1 MTLPLLSPG
10 QPHGE
15 RADAARNREHLLEV
29 AREMIAEHGVEKV
42 TMDGLAER
50 ACLGKGTVFRRFGNR
65 AGIFRALLDA
75 DDLAFQHD
83 VMRGPPP
90 LGPGAGP
97 VPRLA
102 AYGRARIAFLFDHFA
117 MARAALDRNEPV
129 PAGGAEFTR
138 THIRML
144 LRQARLDVADLDLLS
159 IQLTAALEGPIL
171 LSMWTREPDDIIQPA
186 GPLADSWPTPLA
198 DSWPT
203 LLADSWQALVARVC
217 PVT

>member
-1 MTLPLLSPG
+1 MNPLLVPLG

-29 AREMIAEHGVEKV
+29 AREMVAQLGAEKV

-50 ACLGKGTVFRRFGNR
+50 ACLGKGTVFRRFGTR

-75 DDLAFQHD
+75 DERAFQGE
-83 VMRGPPP
+83 VMRGPAP

-102 AYGRARIAFLFDHFA
+102 AYGRARIDFLLGHFA
-117 MARAALDRNEPV
+117 VVRAGLDRNEPI
-129 PAGGAEFTR
+129 PPGGAEFTR
-138 THIRML
+138 IHIWML
-144 LRQARLDVADLDLLS
+144 LGQARLDVPDLDDLA

-171 LSMWTREPDDIIQPA
+171 LALWMPELPA
-186 GPLADSWPTPLA
+186 GARSPSSLADSWH
-198 DSWPT
+198 T
-203 LLADSWQALVARVC
+203 LIERVC
-217 PVT
+217 RP

>member
-1 MTLPLLSPG
+1 VNPPLVPLG
-10 QPHGE
+10 KPHGE

-29 AREMIAEHGVEKV
+29 AREMVVEQGAEKV

-50 ACLGKGTVFRRFGNR
+50 ACLGKGTVFRRFGTR

-75 DDLAFQHD
+75 DERAFQGE

-102 AYGRARIAFLFDHFA
+102 AYGRARIAFLLGHFA
-117 MARAALDRNEPV
+117 IVRAALDRNEPI
-129 PAGGAEFTR
+129 PPGGAEFTR
-138 THIRML
+138 MHIWML
-144 LRQARLDVADLDLLS
+144 LGQARLDVADLDDLA

-171 LSMWTREPDDIIQPA
+171 LALWMPEPPA
-186 GPLADSWPTPLA
+186 GARSA
-198 DSWPT
+198 GS
-203 LLADSWQALVARVC
+203 LADSWQTLIERVC
-217 PVT
+217 HP